1 MTLLAVYAA
10 FALAT
15 AISMWYEFFNPILKD
30 AIASGVKNAVTESSK
45 LSSAVYLIIHFL
57 VAPAAVFV
65 LLFPS
70 LGTHYVSG
78 LSKEIYLND

>member
-1 MTLLAVYAA
+1 MALIAVYAA

-30 AIASGVKNAVTESSK
+30 AIASGVKNAVTESPN
-45 LSSAVYLIIHFL
+45 LSAAVYVIIHFL
-57 VAPAAVFV
+57 VAPVAVFV
-65 LLFPS
+65 ILFPT